1 MTQAGTHRSLRPQ
14 LEAYLELAG
23 VTSRR
28 WLVSV
33 VVGSVALALLDTLGV
48 AAMLP
53 LMQLFTTNGGEQGAA
68 VTAVGN
74 VIGSHDPQ
82 TLIPVVAGLI
92 VVAFVGKSVATIGFR
107 WWLLGRTTRVSA
119 DASSALLRR
128 YVLSPFAAHR
138 MRNLPEIYR
147 VINEATLQSS
157 GVLLGVVGMMSD
169 LLLLAAIVVVL
180 AVASPGVMLLAGA
193 MFGVVVWVTQ
203 RAMRPFHARIG
214 DTVAETGLQAW
225 SLLIPALNG
234 FREARLTSTAGAL
247 AHRFRVVRQR
257 QARAQRQLL
266 ILSELPRYL
275 LEICFVAAI
284 GVLGFVLFSHNTP
297 AEALGILAVFG
308 AASLRALPTLNRVT
322 ATLAIIRA
330 NRIGLDL
337 VLDARDDLDA
347 SPLHVEIPVS
357 PTRFAGDI
365 EVRDVAFRFRDA
377 DTDTLH
383 GLTTTIRQNT
393 TVAFVGSSGAGKSTL
408 IDLVL
413 GLLEPTHGSIRCGGR
428 SIGDDLAG
436 WYAGLGVV
444 PQDVFLTNDTVAA
457 NIAYGV
463 SEADVDRE
471 RIARVVSMAQLDQLL
486 ADLPEGLDTPVG
498 ERGIRLSGGQRQR
511 LGLARALYR
520 QPSVLV
526 LDEATSALD
535 NLTEHKISRT
545 LRDLHGSMTIVIVAH
560 RLSTV
565 RDADRIVFMNE
576 GRIAAEG
583 TFAEVRRTDVDFAR
597 LVELGELA

>member
-1 MTQAGTHRSLRPQ
+1 MNQATTRRSLRTQ
-14 LEAYLELAG
+14 LGAFLALAG

-53 LMQLFTTNGGEQGAA
+53 LMQLFTAGGGEQGAA
-68 VTAVGN
+68 VTAIGD

-92 VVAFVGKSVATIGFR
+92 VVAFVGKSVATVAFR

-128 YVLSPFAAHR
+128 YVLSPFSAHR
-138 MRNLPEIYR
+138 MRDLPEIYR

-157 GVLLGVVGMMSD
+157 GVLLGVVGMVSD

-193 MFGVVVWVTQ
+193 MFGVVVWATQ
-203 RAMRPFHARIG
+203 RSMRPFQSRIG
-214 DTVAETGLQAW
+214 DVVAETGLQAW

-247 AHRFRVVRQR
+247 AQRFRAIRQR

-284 GVLGFVLFSHNTP
+284 GILGFVLFSRNTP
-297 AEALGILAVFG
+297 AEALGILAVFA

-337 VLDARDDLDA
+337 VLDARDDLESA
-347 SPLHVEIPVS
+347 PQHVEIPVS
-357 PTRFAGDI
+357 SHRFAGDI
-365 EVRDVAFRFRDA
+365 EVRDVAFRFADA
-377 DTDTLH
+377 DTDTLR
-383 GLTTTIRQNT
+383 GVTTTIPENT

-408 IDLVL
+408 LDLVL

-428 SIGDDLAG
+428 SISDDLAG

-463 SEADVDRE
+463 SEPDIDRE
-471 RIARVVSMAQLDQLL
+471 RVAQVVAMAQLDQLV
-486 ADLPEGLDTPVG
+486 ADLPAGLDTAVG

-535 NLTEHKISRT
+535 NLTEHKIART

-565 RDADRIVFMNE
+565 RDADRIVFMSE
-576 GRIAAEG
+576 GRIATEG

-597 LVELGELA
+597 LVELGDLA

>member
-1 MTQAGTHRSLRPQ
+1 MNQATTRRSLRTQ
-14 LEAYLELAG
+14 LGAFLALAG

-53 LMQLFTTNGGEQGAA
+53 LMQLFTAGGGEQGAA
-68 VTAVGN
+68 VTAIGD
-74 VIGSHDPQ
+74 VIGSHEPQ

-92 VVAFVGKSVATIGFR
+92 VVAFVGKSLATVAFR

-128 YVLSPFAAHR
+128 YVLSPFSAHR
-138 MRNLPEIYR
+138 MRDLPEIYR

-157 GVLLGVVGMMSD
+157 GVLLGVVGMVSD

-193 MFGVVVWVTQ
+193 MFGVVVWATQ
-203 RAMRPFHARIG
+203 RSMRPFQSRIG
-214 DTVAETGLQAW
+214 DVVAETGLQAW

-247 AHRFRVVRQR
+247 AQRFRAIRQR

-284 GVLGFVLFSHNTP
+284 GILGFVLFSRNTP
-297 AEALGILAVFG
+297 AEALGILAVFA

-337 VLDARDDLDA
+337 VLDARDDLESA
-347 SPLHVEIPVS
+347 PQHVEIPVS
-357 PTRFAGDI
+357 SHRFAGDI
-365 EVRDVAFRFRDA
+365 EVRDVAFRFADA
-377 DTDTLH
+377 DTDTLR
-383 GLTTTIRQNT
+383 GVTTTIPENT

-408 IDLVL
+408 LDLVL

-428 SIGDDLAG
+428 SISDDLAG

-463 SEADVDRE
+463 SEPDIDRE
-471 RIARVVSMAQLDQLL
+471 RVAQVVAMAQLDQLV
-486 ADLPEGLDTPVG
+486 ADLPAGLDTAVG

-535 NLTEHKISRT
+535 NLTEHKIART

-565 RDADRIVFMNE
+565 RDADRIVFMSE
-576 GRIAAEG
+576 GRIATEG

-597 LVELGELA
+597 LVELGDLA

>member
-1 MTQAGTHRSLRPQ
+1 MNQATTRRSLRTQ
-14 LEAYLELAG
+14 LGAFLALAG

-53 LMQLFTTNGGEQGAA
+53 LMQLFTAGGGEQGAA
-68 VTAVGN
+68 VTAIGD

-92 VVAFVGKSVATIGFR
+92 VVAFVGKSVATVAFR

-119 DASSALLRR
+119 VASAALLRR
-128 YVLSPFAAHR
+128 YVLSPFSAHR
-138 MRNLPEIYR
+138 MRDLPEIYR

-157 GVLLGVVGMMSD
+157 GVLLGVVGMVSD

-193 MFGVVVWVTQ
+193 MFGVVVWATQ
-203 RAMRPFHARIG
+203 RSMRPFQSRIG
-214 DTVAETGLQAW
+214 DVVAETGLQAW

-247 AHRFRVVRQR
+247 AQRFRAIRQR

-284 GVLGFVLFSHNTP
+284 GILGFVLFSRNTP
-297 AEALGILAVFG
+297 AEALGILAVFA

-337 VLDARDDLDA
+337 VLDARDDLESA
-347 SPLHVEIPVS
+347 PQHVEIPVS
-357 PTRFAGDI
+357 SHRFAGDI
-365 EVRDVAFRFRDA
+365 EVRDVAFRFADA
-377 DTDTLH
+377 DTDTLR
-383 GLTTTIRQNT
+383 GVTTTIPENT

-408 IDLVL
+408 LDLVL

-428 SIGDDLAG
+428 SISDDLAG

-463 SEADVDRE
+463 SEPDIDRE
-471 RIARVVSMAQLDQLL
+471 RVAQVVAMAQLDQLV
-486 ADLPEGLDTPVG
+486 ADLPAGLDTAVG
-498 ERGIRLSGGQRQR
+498 ERGLRLSGGQRQR

-535 NLTEHKISRT
+535 NLTEHKIART

-565 RDADRIVFMNE
+565 RDADRIVFMSE
-576 GRIAAEG
+576 GRIATEG

-597 LVELGELA
+597 LVELGDLA